1 MKIRFRKRHRVL
13 VTATILSWIGMTFG
27 YGCSNVHLLPAQVAD
42 YGSTAAAVSFCT
54 TPSTQ
59 IISDLKF
66 IFIVD
71 RSGSNQQRYS
81 LTPPYTPL
89 PGTDPTGDRR
99 FGAIE
104 TFVNS
109 FQQSPNI
116 FWSMVSFNSSVLTQD
131 SIPFTNNPTNFDNF
145 VQNQW
150 TNTASIDGGDTDYIG
165 VVSYVYNLIQSDI
178 NAASQVTPEVSSN
191 YIIFFISDGAP
202 IVNGQEENL
211 QQILNGVTQ
220 ISDLQAANVQL
231 VDGIEFNTGFYENPP
246 FDPGA
251 SQNMQDMAQ
260 AGNGAY
266 VDFTGGQTIDF
277 TRYSVPSR
285 VSKYLLKEF
294 WIVDVNTIWEGS
306 SLKLD
311 SDGDGLSDDLE
322 IALGSNPNAKDSD
335 GNGVS
340 DAVEYLISGK
350 PCQDPHCSP
359 KNANPYTSCLELQ
372 QPAGSPSLYL
382 DSDGDGLNDCEEKL
396 LGSNPKDYDS
406 NVDYVPDKMAL
417 RFGLPLT
424 GATNL
429 GSLDPDFD
437 GVSDYQELK
446 LNTPLYFNNAQVPGL
461 KMLQVN
467 LDMTSSN
474 SIQDCYN
481 VDISNLATATQ
492 TDQIEM
498 YEMENTQAFSSKR
511 IFRRAVVHMEGGG
524 VSAQD
529 SDFIHV
535 WP

>member
-1 MKIRFRKRHRVL
+1 L
-13 VTATILSWIGMTFG
+13 V
-27 YGCSNVHLLPAQVAD
+27 PAQEAD

-71 RSGSNQQRYS
+71 RSGSNQQRYT
-81 LTPPYTPL
+81 LTPPYDPL

-99 FGAIE
+99 FGAIQS
-104 TFVNS
+104 FVNS
-109 FQQSPNI
+109 FQSSPNI
-116 FWSMVSFNSSVLTQD
+116 FWSMISFNSQVLSQD
-131 SIPFTNNPTNFDNF
+131 SIAFTNNPTTFGNF

-165 VVSYVYNLIQSDI
+165 VIAYVYGLIQADI
-178 NAASQVTPEVSSN
+178 AAAATAKPLVSSN

-202 IVNGQEENL
+202 IVNGQLESESL
-211 QQILNGVTQ
+211 ILNGITQ
-220 ISDLQAANVQL
+220 IADLQTSQEQL

-251 SQNMQDMAQ
+251 AQTMTDMA
-260 AGNGAY
+260 ATGNGSY

-277 TRYSVPSR
+277 SRYAVPTR

-294 WIVDVNTIWEGS
+294 WIVNQNTVWEGNQ
-306 SLKLD
+306 LKLD
-311 SDGDGLSDDLE
+311 SDGDGLSDELE
-322 IALGSNPNAKDSD
+322 LSLGSNPNAVDSD

-340 DAVEYLISGK
+340 DAVEYKISGK

-359 KNANPYTSCLELQ
+359 KNANPYTSCIELQ
-372 QPAGSPSLYL
+372 QPAGSPTLYL

-396 LGSNPKDYDS
+396 LGSNPTDYDS

-417 RFGLPLT
+417 RYGIPLT
-424 GATNL
+424 GLSNL

-437 GVSDYQELK
+437 GLSDYQELK
-446 LNTPLYFNNAQVPGL
+446 LNTPLYFANSQVPGL
-461 KMLQVN
+461 QMLQVN
-467 LDMTSSN
+467 LNMVSSN
-474 SIQDCYN
+474 AVQDCYN
-481 VDISNLATATQ
+481 VDIANLATATQ
-492 TDQIEM
+492 TDLIQM
-498 YEMENTQAFSSKR
+498 YEMENTQAFSQKR
-511 IFRRAVVHMEGGG
+511 IFRQATVRMQGGG

-529 SDFIHV
+529 SDFVHI